1 MVKLLFIILCYG
13 RKVLVRVRIE
23 KYNNNNK
30 ISGYGIEKWE
40 KQKKEKVRKDV
51 IQTMREMNAQVISRV
66 FPFFEFLI
74 EFSSF
79 LSFSPSNWYSPS

>member
-30 ISGYGIEKWE
+30 ISGYKIGKMV
-40 KQKKEKVRKDV
+40 EKVRKDV
-51 IQTMREMNAQVISRV
+51 IQTIREMNAQVISRFLF
-66 FPFFEFLI
+66 FPFLNF
-74 EFSSF
+74 
-79 LSFSPSNWYSPS
+79 

>member
-51 IQTMREMNAQVISRV
+51 IQTMREMNAQVISGV

-74 EFSSF
+74 EFSF
-79 LSFSPSNWYSPS
+79 FVFFAF